1 MNRPALLSLAAL
13 LALSFALPSRSAAAP
28 MPQSVRSQAER
39 AVAQACP
46 SCRLLSVERRV
57 LSGNVAE
64 YTFPVRVG
72 AEEHDTIR
80 LHRVVKES
88 APFVPVRASRALFM
102 APGDIWNF
110 DAAFLSSVASPSVA
124 DDHALP
130 IFLARAGVDVWGIDY
145 RWTLV
150 PAGTTD
156 FSFMA
161 GWSIDT
167 DAADLGVGLAVA
179 RATRGLT
186 GSGIGRLHL
195 LGWSRGGQIGYAY
208 VGAESQLPKA
218 LRQVKGFIP
227 VDILVKTDD
236 PEVKASACL
245 RLDLTLDRL
254 AAGEI
259 ADSTGGLA
267 STIGT
272 LAKSAPGA
280 ASPIIPTFTNLQV
293 GLLTGEA
300 TFALQPPGGANVPSY
315 HFTGGTFDASGTPT
329 GLTYSSQPGLF
340 DFLELSSPF
349 EPIQELADGDA
360 AICETSPDF
369 TVPDVA
375 FDDHLGDIKVPILY
389 VGAGGGFGNF
399 GLYTLT
405 LLGSSDVTTHVVS
418 LTPPAAR
425 LLDIGHADIFQA
437 NDAQALFWQPIL
449 DWLRSH

>member
-1 MNRPALLSLAAL
+1 MNRLALVCFACLLALAVSIPSPSLAA
-13 LALSFALPSRSAAAP
+13 PAP
-28 MPQSVRSQAER
+28 ESLRPQVER
-39 AVAQACP
+39 AVRDACP

-64 YTFPVRVG
+64 YSFPVRVG
-72 AEEHDTIR
+72 GGEHDVIR

-88 APFVPVRASRALFM
+88 APFVPIHAPRGLFM

-110 DAAFLSSVASPSVA
+110 DAAFLSSVASPAVA

-130 IFLARAGVDVWGIDY
+130 IFLAKAGIDVWGIDF

-150 PAGTTD
+150 PATTTD

-161 GWSIDT
+161 GWGIDT
-167 DAADLGVGLAVA
+167 DTADLGVGLAVA
-179 RATRGLT
+179 RTTRGLT
-186 GSGIGRLHL
+186 GSGIGRLTL
-195 LGWSRGGQIGYAY
+195 LGWSRGGQIGYSY
-208 VGAESQLPKA
+208 VGAESQIPEA

-227 VDILVKTDD
+227 VDILVKTNDSG
-236 PEVKASACL
+236 VKAAACL

-259 ADSTGGLA
+259 ADGTGGLA
-267 STIGT
+267 ATIGN

-280 ASPIIPTFTNLQV
+280 TSPIIPTFTNLQV

-300 TFALQPPGGANVPSY
+300 TFALQPPGGANVPDY
-315 HFTGGTFDASGTPT
+315 HFTGGTFDGSGAPT
-329 GLTYSSQPGLF
+329 GLSYSSQPGLF
-340 DFLELSSPF
+340 DFLTLGSPF

-360 AICETSPDF
+360 ALCEHSDTF
-369 TVPDVA
+369 EVPDVA

-389 VGAGGGFGNF
+389 VGAGGGFGDF
-399 GLYTLT
+399 GLYTLG

-425 LLDIGHADIFQA
+425 ILDIGHADIFQA
-437 NDAQALFWQPIL
+437 NDAQTLFWQPIL
-449 DWLRSH
+449 GWLRSH

>member
-1 MNRPALLSLAAL
+1 MNRLALLCFAAL
-13 LALSFALPSRSAAAP
+13 LALSLAIPSPSAAAP
-28 MPQSVRSQAER
+28 ASVSPRTLADS
-39 AVAQACP
+39 AVRDACP

-57 LSGNVAE
+57 LSGSVAE

-72 AEEHDTIR
+72 PGAHDLIR

-88 APFVPVRASRALFM
+88 APFVPVRASRGVFM
-102 APGDIWNF
+102 APGDIWSF
-110 DAAFLSSVASPSVA
+110 DAAFLSSVASPAVA

-130 IFLARAGVDVWGIDY
+130 ILLAQAGIDVWGIDF

-150 PAGTTD
+150 PATTTD
-156 FSFMA
+156 FSFME
-161 GWSIDT
+161 GWGIDT
-167 DAADLGVGLAVA
+167 DTADLGIGLAVA

-186 GSGIGRLHL
+186 GSGLGRLHL
-195 LGWSRGGQIGYAY
+195 LGWSRGGQIGYSY
-208 VGAESQLPKA
+208 VGAESRLPKP

-236 PEVKASACL
+236 PGVKAAACL

-259 ADSTGGLA
+259 ADSTGALA
-267 STIGT
+267 ATIGN

-280 ASPIIPTFTNLQV
+280 TSPIIPTFSNLQV

-300 TFALQPPGGANVPSY
+300 TFALQPPGGANVPDY
-315 HFTGGTFDASGTPT
+315 HFTGGTFDGNGVPT
-329 GLTYSSQPGLF
+329 GLSYSSQAGLF
-340 DFLELSSPF
+340 DFLTFGSPF

-360 AICETSPDF
+360 ALCETSPDF
-369 TVPDVA
+369 VVPDVA

-405 LLGSSDVTTHVVS
+405 LLGSTDVTTHVVS

-425 LLDIGHADIFQA
+425 ILDIGHADIFQA
-437 NDAQALFWQPIL
+437 NDAETLFWQPIL